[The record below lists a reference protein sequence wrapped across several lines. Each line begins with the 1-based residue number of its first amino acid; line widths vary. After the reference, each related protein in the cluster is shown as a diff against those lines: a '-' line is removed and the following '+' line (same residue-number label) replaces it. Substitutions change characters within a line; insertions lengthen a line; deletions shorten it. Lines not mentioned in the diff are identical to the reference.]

1 MAGPY
6 PLSIGFP
13 MIAIS
18 PPRLSAVS
26 NQAISTD
33 YAARADKIIRAGHV
47 ILTFLDGGKKIRSHQ
62 LRDVRIDCFD
72 GSDAEGLSSDTL
84 LLM

>member
-1 MAGPY
+1 
-6 PLSIGFP
+6 

-18 PPRLSAVS
+18 PPGLSAVS

-33 YAARADKIIRAGHV
+33 YAARVDKIIRAGHV
-47 ILTFLDGGKKIRSHQ
+47 MLTFLESGKKTGSHQ
-62 LRDVRIDCFD
+62 LRDVRIDCFG
-72 GSDAEGLSSDTL
+72 GSDAEGLSLDTL